1 MRILCCL
8 TSGLIY
14 FRLCFDMLAVEML
27 TTAMEITWKRWK
39 EREGCSYTH
48 WSRLFWLEGRGHFWR
63 WQTDGNCQ
71 VENPDSGPRLSCS
84 LLLLRLETLNQKF
97 DPHPAAARPPMGAGD
112 GVTCP
117 GGRPMGSQEPCQL
130 FCGTTRGLG
139 CVGRKGWKQS
149 HSYRHLSMFELF
161 QMRKNN
167 KSSKKH

>member
-27 TTAMEITWKRWK
+27 TTAMEITWKQWK
-39 EREGCSYTH
+39 ERKGCSLVTTI
-48 WSRLFWLEGRGHFWR
+48 LTGGRGHFWR

-71 VENPDSGPRLSCS
+71 VDNPDSGPRLSCS

-112 GVTCP
+112 GVTWP
-117 GGRPMGSQEPCQL
+117 GGRPMGSQEAVTWAVSAVLWNYQGTRMRRKKGMKAVTQL
-130 FCGTTRGLG
+130 QTFIT
-139 CVGRKGWKQS
+139 VWIISNAEKQ
-149 HSYRHLSMFELF
+149 
-161 QMRKNN
+161 
-167 KSSKKH
+167 